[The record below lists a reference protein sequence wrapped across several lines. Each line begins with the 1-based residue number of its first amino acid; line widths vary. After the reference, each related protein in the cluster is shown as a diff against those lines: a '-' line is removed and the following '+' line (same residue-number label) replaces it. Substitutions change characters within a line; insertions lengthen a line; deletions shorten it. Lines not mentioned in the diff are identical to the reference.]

1 MAAKEG
7 VAQLVVGAARLGRD
21 AARMALTGV
30 PAVRAAL
37 HGARLGAGPGFAS
50 EVVERLG
57 IAILPAPAQLVA
69 KGLLQGGRALGVVL
83 ARKGAVVRAEAQRVV
98 LHSKDGVQ
106 LTVAPGGAVAASA
119 SEETVRAIA
128 RGTARTALKGI
139 GRAALQGA
147 VAGAVLDGGLAAFGA
162 WRSVRRGE
170 LTGRDAGVRVLLGA
184 SRGAVAGAAGV
195 AAAGIVSAAVAFT
208 GITVAGAPIVL
219 PIVTMAGAGALA
231 GRVFDR
237 AVRARALGEE
247 PAALGEPKS
256 DAR

>member
-1 MAAKEG
+1 MAAREG
-7 VAQLVVGAARLGRD
+7 VTRLVIGAAKLGRD
-21 AARMALTGV
+21 AARVAMTGV

-37 HGARLGAGPGFAS
+37 HGARLGAGPGFTA

-57 IAILPAPAQLVA
+57 IAILPAPAQVIA
-69 KGLLQGGRALGVVL
+69 KGLLKGGKAVGVAL

-98 LHSKDGVQ
+98 VHSRDGVQ

-128 RGTARTALKGI
+128 RSTAKTAMKGI

-147 VAGAVLDGGLAAFGA
+147 VAGAVLDGGLAAIGA
-162 WRSVRRGE
+162 WRGVRSGS

-195 AAAGIVSAAVAFT
+195 AAAGVVSAAVAFT
-208 GITVAGAPIVL
+208 GITIAGAPIVL
-219 PIVTMAGAGALA
+219 PIVTMAGTSALV
-231 GRVFDR
+231 GRAFDR
-237 AVRARALGEE
+237 TVRARAL
-247 PAALGEPKS
+247 ALSSGAER
-256 DAR
+256 A